1 MENDGF
7 NLYRYWLSLDKE
19 TGAEEEKAAV
29 QDTFTTTIQESAAY
43 QRDALRNGRSQPIVA
58 IRADTKKCKITVIP
72 GDEMYIGDLIYVF
85 NEYWL
90 CMELYT
96 DEYGLT
102 YGEAWMCNQVFKYQ
116 NHALNCI
123 SKYAI
128 IDDGSYSKGSDK
140 AIPVTDNSFTCY
152 MSLDEESAALY
163 VDKRLAFDVVLDS
176 KGEEI
181 LEVGKIV
188 WIDTKSK
195 NFGKG
200 SHLLA
205 FGTKDDVYNK
215 ESDNLPLLIC
225 DYKEADASNEVVA
238 ASGYLSIVGRNS
250 LRIGTSRTYSVVAV
264 EENGKTVDPTNVQW
278 SIDAASGISIE
289 PNGNKCVIQVPLEE
303 DLVGGIIKIGCV
315 DSSGNYQAGNIE
327 VAVISIG

>member
-19 TGAEEEKAAV
+19 TGAEEEKASV
-29 QDTFTTTIQESAAY
+29 QDTFTSTIQESAAY

-58 IRADTKKCKITVIP
+58 IRAETKKCKITVIP

-102 YGEAWMCNQVFKYQ
+102 YGEIWMCNQVFKYQ
-116 NHALNCI
+116 NHELKSI

-152 MSLDEESAALY
+152 MSLDDESSALY

-176 KGEEI
+176 KGEKI

-205 FGTKDDVYNK
+205 FGINDDVYNK
-215 ESDNLPLLIC
+215 ECDNISLFIC
-225 DYKEADASNEVVA
+225 DYKEPGTSENVVV
-238 ASGYLSIVGRNS
+238 ASGYLSINGRNT
-250 LRIGTSRTYSVVAV
+250 LRIGTSRTYYVVAID
-264 EENGKTVDPTNVQW
+264 EKGNTIEPTDVQW
-278 SIDAASGISIE
+278 NIESVNGITIE
-289 PNGNKCVIQVPLEE
+289 PNGNSCVVAVPLEE
-303 DLVGGIIKIGCV
+303 SLIGEIIKIGCV
-315 DSSGNYQAGNIE
+315 DLSGNYSAGNTE